1 MREELNVEELFASKV
16 FTLGKMKER
25 LPKSTYKEVKKIMDQ
40 GGELSPATADVV
52 ATAMKDWA
60 IENGATH
67 YTHWFQPL
75 TGITAEKH
83 DAFVTHP
90 DEDGRMIMEFSGK
103 ELTRASLMHL
113 LSRPGACVRLLRQ
126 EVIPHG
132 ILPLLHLSKRQ
143 QPVRPFVSP
152 LLSVLIRAKLW
163 IKRHR
168 YSAPWKL

>member
-1 MREELNVEELFASKV
+1 MTIITHMLYTVIDIISTPKGSRDMREELNVEELFASKV

-25 LPKSTYKEVKKIMDQ
+25 LPKSTYKEVKKVMDQ
-40 GGELSPATADVV
+40 GGELSLATADVV

-90 DEDGRMIMEFSGK
+90 DEDGRMIMEF
-103 ELTRASLMHL
+103 
-113 LSRPGACVRLLRQ
+113 
-126 EVIPHG
+126 
-132 ILPLLHLSKRQ
+132 
-143 QPVRPFVSP
+143 PVRN
-152 LLSVLIRAKLW
+152 
-163 IKRHR
+163 
-168 YSAPWKL
+168 

>member
-103 ELTRASLMHL
+103 ELIKGEPDASSFPSGGLRATFEA
-113 LSRPGACVRLLRQ
+113 RGYTTW
-126 EVIPHG
+126 
-132 ILPLLHLSKRQ
+132 ILPLLHSLRRP

-168 YSAPWKL
+168 YFVPWKL